1 MCIQETLRLT
11 ELEFAGGYTV
21 DPQFTPLDD
30 SDDDETDE
38 SKPADVPSSVDTESD
53 VESGAQPTVL
63 DFLNTNP
70 SKGEYFKG
78 VEYSGTF
85 GASRAAGL
93 HGGID
98 LAANVGRPIYAAL
111 GGTVTH
117 AGKDTRSNIDASLK
131 VFQPDGNSGPNGNYV
146 KISHGDGTTT
156 MYLHLDTV
164 DVSTGAAVEQGQ
176 QIGTLGNT
184 GRSYGPHLHLH
195 TYNSSGAVINPIDW
209 MTSHPDATFPVQVD
223 ADQ

>member
-1 MCIQETLRLT
+1 MT

-38 SKPADVPSSVDTESD
+38 SEPADVPSTEDTEPN

-63 DFLNTNP
+63 DFLNTSP
-70 SKGEYFKG
+70 AKGSRFRG
-78 VEYSGTF
+78 VEYSGVYRSMRDS
-85 GASRAAGL
+85 GP

-146 KISHGDGTTT
+146 KIRHVDGTTT

-164 DVSTGAAVEQGQ
+164 DVSAGAAVEQGQ

-184 GRSYGPHLHLH
+184 GRSDGPHLHFH
-195 TYNSSGAVINPIDW
+195 TYNSSGAVINPITW
-209 MTSHPDATFPVQVD
+209 MADHPEATFPVQVD
-223 ADQ
+223 ADE